1 MFKKNRDKALLF
13 VTFTILVF
21 MVTTAIAGGW
31 PGYAAAANNEKDLQ
45 QAVAAYYEKMPDDSY
60 KIPEADLKKL
70 VDAKDTG
77 IFILDIRAEADYD
90 KGHIEGAVNIP
101 FKEVGRNLDKLP
113 QDKKIIVYCYTGQ
126 TGGQTTALLNIA
138 GFEARSLNG
147 GMNNGWAKA
156 GFPVV
161 TE

>member
-1 MFKKNRDKALLF
+1 
-13 VTFTILVF
+13 
-21 MVTTAIAGGW
+21 
-31 PGYAAAANNEKDLQ
+31 
-45 QAVAAYYEKMPDDSY
+45 MPDDSY

-70 VDAKDTG
+70 VDAKDTS

-90 KGHIEGAVNIP
+90 KGHIEGAINIP
-101 FKEVGRNLDKLP
+101 FKKVGSNLDKLP

-161 TE
+161 TK

>member
-1 MFKKNRDKALLF
+1 MFKNNRDKALLY
-13 VTFTILVF
+13 VTITILVF
-21 MVTTAIAGGW
+21 MVVAAIVGGW
-31 PGYAAAANNEKDLQ
+31 PGSVSSANVEKKLQ

-70 VDAKDTG
+70 VDAKDTS
-77 IFILDIRAEADYD
+77 IFILDIRAETDYD

-138 GFEARSLNG
+138 GYDARSLNG

-156 GFPVV
+156 GYPVV

>member
-1 MFKKNRDKALLF
+1 MFKNNRDKALLY
-13 VTFTILVF
+13 VTITILVF
-21 MVTTAIAGGW
+21 MVAAAIVGGW
-31 PGYAAAANNEKDLQ
+31 PGSVSSANDEKKLQ

-70 VDAKDTG
+70 VDAKDTS

-90 KGHIEGAVNIP
+90 KGHIEGAINIP
-101 FKEVGRNLDKLP
+101 FKKVGSNLDKLP

-161 TE
+161 TK

>member
-1 MFKKNRDKALLF
+1 MFKNNRDKALLS
-13 VTFTILVF
+13 VTITMLIF
-21 MVTTAIAGGW
+21 MVVAAIVGGW
-31 PGYAAAANNEKDLQ
+31 PGSGSSANDEKALQ
-45 QAVAAYYEKMPDDSY
+45 QAVAEYYEKMPDDSY

-70 VDAKDTG
+70 VDAKDTS

-90 KGHIEGAVNIP
+90 KGHIEGAINIP
-101 FKEVGRNLDKLP
+101 FKEVGRNLDQLP
-113 QDKKIIVYCYTGQ
+113 QDKRIIVYCYTGQ
-126 TGGQTTALLNIA
+126 TGGQTAALLNIA